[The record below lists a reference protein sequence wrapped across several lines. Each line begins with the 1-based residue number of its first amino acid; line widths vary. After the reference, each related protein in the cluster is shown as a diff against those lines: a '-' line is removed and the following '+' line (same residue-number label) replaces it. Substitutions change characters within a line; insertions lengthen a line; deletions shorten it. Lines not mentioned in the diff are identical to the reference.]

1 MLTLKSTI
9 THNQDRSERGSGQGQ
24 RSQGQRSQGQ
34 RSQGQRSQG
43 QRSQGQRSEG
53 LRSADG
59 SAANVVPLAPR
70 PGRRPSRSVPAWAP
84 LAVCCLAQFMVVL
97 DISIVNVALPRMKT
111 GLDLSTG
118 GLQWVV
124 NAYTLTFAGLLM
136 LGGRAADLFGRRR
149 VFLLGIGLFTLFSLL
164 GGLAQSG
171 AWLITARALQG
182 AAGAVLAPATLS
194 LLTTTFPGPSERRRA
209 LGAWSA
215 TAASGAAVGVLAG
228 GLLTELLDWRWVL
241 FVNVP
246 VGLALLAGA
255 VWALTESRAVG
266 VSRRLDL
273 PGAVTLTAA
282 MTMLVYGIVSTNMH
296 PWGSARTLSVLA
308 VGVLLLGAFVLIEA
322 RLAEHPLVPLGVF
335 RRRSLNVANG
345 VALTVG
351 ASIFS
356 SFFFLSLYLQQINGY
371 TPLRAGLAFLPMAL
385 ATLGAALL
393 AARIV
398 ARLGVRRQLL
408 LGLLLAATGLAWMAQ
423 LAPGDGFWSSLFWPE
438 LLAGTGFGLSFVPM
452 TLGATTGIPAHQAGL
467 ASGLLNTTR
476 QMGGAIGLAATAA
489 VAATVHPQSSA
500 QYAVAAALTSGYD
513 RALAV
518 CAGVLVAGALVAL
531 FFPAQP
537 KKRPA
542 RAIETVQPLSAAET
556 GQSEAAVDGPSAVDL
571 VQAASG
577 H

>member
-9 THNQDRSERGSGQGQ
+9 THNQDRSERAPGRGQQSQGRQ
-24 RSQGQRSQGQ
+24 SQGQRSQGQ
-34 RSQGQRSQG
+34 PFQGQ
-43 QRSQGQRSEG
+43 
-53 LRSADG
+53 RSADG
-59 SAANVVPLAPR
+59 SASNVVPLAP
-70 PGRRPSRSVPAWAP
+70 GRSGRSGRTSRSAPAWAP

-149 VFLLGIGLFTLFSLL
+149 VFLLGIGLFTFFSLL
-164 GGLAQSG
+164 GGLAQNG

-255 VWALTESRAVG
+255 VWTLSESRAVA

-282 MTMLVYGIVSTNMH
+282 MTMLVYGIVSTNTH
-296 PWGSARTLSVLA
+296 PWGSTRTVSVLA
-308 VGVLLLGAFVLIEA
+308 IGLFLLGVFVLIEA

-335 RRRSLNVANG
+335 RRRSLNAANG

-393 AARIV
+393 AARFV
-398 ARLGVRRQLL
+398 ARLGARRQLV

-452 TLGATTGIPAHQAGL
+452 TLGATNGIPAHQAGL

-476 QMGGAIGLAATAA
+476 QMGGAIGLAVTAA
-489 VAATVHPQSSA
+489 VAATVHPHSSA
-500 QYAVAAALTSGYD
+500 HYAVAAALTSGYD

-531 FFPAQP
+531 FFPARP
-537 KKRPA
+537 KKTRAPVTESEGLRSSMESGQSPAVVEPRPA
-542 RAIETVQPLSAAET
+542 F
-556 GQSEAAVDGPSAVDL
+556 DL
-571 VQAASG
+571 VQARAG
-577 H
+577 N